1 MALTTDSATAA
12 HAATPPVDVES
23 ARGPVIHPDRSRS
36 WLRRCLPVVLPHKR
50 AFLGAFT
57 STLVGIVLQMLIPT
71 AVMAAIDGALV
82 TRKHPLMP
90 YILLI
95 LGLAVAQ
102 GVVGYAS
109 RYLLFRAA
117 YDLEY
122 DLRTMVFEHLTK
134 LSASFYDRVQT
145 GQLISR
151 ANSDIRAVQMF
162 LAFAPNISVRFVGF
176 AVAFVIMLTINVP
189 LTFIAI
195 GTLPLVYITGAR
207 MRALMFPISWV
218 VQSRTAEV
226 ATIVD
231 ENVNGAR
238 VVKSF
243 ASEQRQL
250 DQLAE
255 AARRVQWASVKQ
267 INIRARYGPI
277 IENLPSV
284 GLGLVLLVGGY
295 LVIHHELLLGRIVGF
310 DLYVLMLQ
318 APFQLFGMLTMLSQ
332 RAAASAGRIFE
343 ILDESPQ
350 VTERPDAV
358 DLAEPRGEVVLDD
371 VGFSYA
377 DGPRVLDELSLQ
389 LRAGETVALV
399 GRTGSGKTT
408 LSRLLTRAYDVNEGT
423 VRLDG
428 HDVRDLSLGSVRR
441 TVGVVT
447 DDSFLFSVSLRDNIC
462 YGRPDASYDEI
473 VAAAKASGAHEFITA
488 MPEGY
493 DTVVGERG
501 YTLSGGQRQRIA
513 IARTLV
519 TNPPVLILDDATS
532 AIDVQVELEIHQAL
546 RTLMEGRTTL
556 VIAHRPS
563 TIGLAD
569 RVAYMEA
576 GRIVAEGRHVDLLA
590 TEPRYAA
597 TLAAAQA
604 EDDRS
609 AAARAA
615 AARAETAD
623 VSGA

>member
-1 MALTTDSATAA
+1 MTVSTQTV
-12 HAATPPVDVES
+12 TPPEALASPLDLT
-23 ARGPVIHPDRSRS
+23 RRPRIHPDKSRS
-36 WLRRCLPVVLPHKR
+36 WLRRCLPVVMPHKG

-71 AVMAAIDGALV
+71 AVMAAIDGAIV
-82 TRKHPLMP
+82 THKRSLGP
-90 YILLI
+90 YIFI
-95 LGLAVAQ
+95 IIGLAVAQ
-102 GVVGYAS
+102 GVVTYAS

-122 DLRTMVFEHLTK
+122 DLRTMMFEHLTR
-134 LSASFYDRVQT
+134 LSQSFYDRVQT

-176 AVAFVIMLTINVP
+176 GVAFVIMLTINVP

-218 VQSRTAEV
+218 VQARTAEV

-238 VVKSF
+238 VIKSF
-243 ASEQRQL
+243 AAEQRQV
-250 DQLAE
+250 DALAKK
-255 AARRVQWASVKQ
+255 ARRLEWASVKQ
-267 INIRARYGPI
+267 INIRARYAPI
-277 IENLPSV
+277 IENLPSA

-295 LVIHHELLLGRIVGF
+295 FVIHHEMLLGRIVGF

-343 ILDESPQ
+343 ILDEEPH
-350 VTERPDAV
+350 VTERPGAV
-358 DLAEPRGEVVLDD
+358 ELTEPQGDVVIDDVHFGYAGGAHVLD
-371 VGFSYA
+371 G
-377 DGPRVLDELSLQ
+377 LSLH
-389 LRAGETVALV
+389 LRPGETLALV
-399 GRTGSGKTT
+399 GRTGTGKTT
-408 LSRLLTRAYDVNEGT
+408 LSRLLTRAYDVDSGSI
-423 VRLDG
+423 RLDG
-428 HDVRDLSLGSVRR
+428 NDVRDLTLASVRH
-441 TVGVVT
+441 TVGVVA
-447 DDSFLFSVSLRDNIC
+447 DDPFLFSVSLRENIA
-462 YGRPDASYDEI
+462 YARPDASHDEI
-473 VAAAKASGAHEFITA
+473 IAAAKAAGAHDFITA
-488 MPEGY
+488 LPEGY

-519 TNPPVLILDDATS
+519 SNPPVLILDDATS
-532 AIDVQVELEIHQAL
+532 SIDVQVELEIHHAL
-546 RTLMEGRTTL
+546 RTLMDGRTTL

-569 RVAYMEA
+569 RVAYIEG
-576 GRIVAEGRHVDLLA
+576 GRILAVGRHTELLE

-604 EDDRS
+604 EDDRN

-615 AARAETAD
+615 ATA
-623 VSGA
+623 GR

>member
-1 MALTTDSATAA
+1 MAITTETATAEVTA
-12 HAATPPVDVES
+12 SPLDLTRRP
-23 ARGPVIHPDRSRS
+23 RIHPDASRS
-36 WLRRCLPVVLPHKR
+36 WLRRCLPVVMPHKK
-50 AFLGAFT
+50 AFLGAFS

-71 AVMAAIDGALV
+71 ALMAGIDGAIV
-82 TRKHPLMP
+82 THKHPLMP
-90 YILLI
+90 YILI
-95 LGLAVAQ
+95 IVGLAVGQ
-102 GVVGYAS
+102 GVVTYVS

-117 YDLEY
+117 YDLEF
-122 DLRTMVFEHLTK
+122 DLRTMMFEHLTR
-134 LSASFYDRVQT
+134 LSQSFYDRVQT

-176 AVAFVIMLTINVP
+176 GVAFVIMLTINVP

-207 MRALMFPISWV
+207 MRFLMFPISWV
-218 VQSRTAEV
+218 VQARTAEV

-238 VVKSF
+238 VIKSF
-243 ASEQRQL
+243 AAEQRQV
-250 DQLAE
+250 DSLAK
-255 AARRVQWASVKQ
+255 AAKRLQWASEKQ
-267 INIRARYGPI
+267 INIRARYAPI
-277 IENLPSV
+277 IENLPSA

-295 LVIHHELLLGRIVGF
+295 FVIHHEMLLGRIVGF

-343 ILDESPQ
+343 ILDEEPH

-358 DLAEPRGEVVLDD
+358 ALADPRGDVVVEAAHFGYNGGATVLD
-371 VGFSYA
+371 G
-377 DGPRVLDELSLQ
+377 LSLH
-389 LRAGETVALV
+389 LRPGETVALV

-408 LSRLLTRAYDVNEGT
+408 LSRLLTRAYDVDSGAI
-423 VRLDG
+423 RLDG
-428 HDVRDLSLGSVRR
+428 HDVRDLTLASVRN

-447 DDSFLFSVSLRDNIC
+447 DDPFLFSVSLHDNIA
-462 YGRPDASYDEI
+462 YGRPDASYDDV
-473 VAAAKASGAHEFITA
+473 VAAAKAAGAHDFILA
-488 MPEGY
+488 LPEGY

-519 TNPPVLILDDATS
+519 SNPPVLILDDATS
-532 AIDVQVELEIHQAL
+532 SIDVQVELEIHHAL
-546 RTLMEGRTTL
+546 RTLMQGRTTL

-569 RVAYMEA
+569 RVAYMEG
-576 GRIVAEGRHVDLLA
+576 GRIVAEGRHTELLE

-604 EDDRS
+604 EDDRN
-609 AAARAA
+609 AAARAVA
-615 AARAETAD
+615 VTGR
-623 VSGA
+623 

>member
-1 MALTTDSATAA
+1 MAIVTEPAPQREQLAA
-12 HAATPPVDVES
+12 PVDDS
-23 ARGPVIHPDRSRS
+23 RRAAIHPDRDRS
-36 WLRRCLPVVLPHKR
+36 WLRRCLPVVMPHRK
-50 AFLGAFT
+50 AFFSAFA
-57 STLVGIVLQMLIPT
+57 STLVGIVLQMLIPPVVT
-71 AVMAAIDGALV
+71 GAINTALV
-82 TRKHPLMP
+82 KRSHPLLP
-90 YILLI
+90 FVLLI
-95 LGLAVAQ
+95 GGLALAQ
-102 GVVGYAS
+102 GVFGYAS

-134 LSASFYDRVQT
+134 LSQSFYDRVQT

-176 AVAFVIMLTINVP
+176 AVAFCIMLTYSVP
-189 LTFIAI
+189 LTFIVI
-195 GTLPLVYITGAR
+195 GTLPLVYLTGAR
-207 MRALMFPISWV
+207 MRHLMFPMSWV
-218 VQSRTAEV
+218 VQARTAEV

-243 ASEQRQL
+243 AAEQRQL
-250 DQLAE
+250 DALAR
-255 AARRVQWASVKQ
+255 ASRRLTWASVRQ
-267 INIRARYGPI
+267 INIRARYAPI

-295 LVIHHELLLGRIVGF
+295 LVIHHKMGLGTIVGF

-343 ILDESPQ
+343 ILDESPT
-350 VTERPDAV
+350 VTEAPNAV
-358 DLAEPRGEVVLDD
+358 ALSMPVGDVQFVDVRFAYGDGGAVLD
-371 VGFSYA
+371 G
-377 DGPRVLDELSLQ
+377 LDLHVPPG
-389 LRAGETVALV
+389 ATIALV

-408 LSRLLTRAYDVNEGT
+408 LSRLLTRAYDVDAGAI
-423 VRLDG
+423 RLDG
-428 HDVRDLSLGSVRR
+428 HDLRDLTLDSVRQ

-447 DDSFLFSVSLRDNIC
+447 DDPFLFSVSLRDNIA
-462 YGRPDASYDEI
+462 YARPDASMDEI
-473 VAAAKASGAHEFITA
+473 VAAARAAGAHEFI
-488 MPEGY
+488 ESLSDGY

-519 TNPPVLILDDATS
+519 SNPPVLVLDDATS

-546 RTLMEGRTTL
+546 RTLMEGRTTI

-569 RVAYMEA
+569 HVAYLEG
-576 GRIVAEGRHVDLLA
+576 GRIVARGSHEELLA

-597 TLAAAQA
+597 TLAAAEA
-604 EDDRS
+604 DDARK
-609 AAARAA
+609 AASRA
-615 AARAETAD
+615 
-623 VSGA
+623 GA